1 MLVRRLARPML
12 SAVFIS
18 GGIDT
23 LRNPTAKPPAAEPL
37 VPKVTSVLPV
47 SLPQDTEQLVKIDGA
62 TKVVAGLMLATNR
75 LPRLAA
81 LVLGA
86 GLVPSTA
93 ALHRFWEESDPS
105 VRRDQQNHFFK
116 NVGLLGGL
124 LLAAVDTEGRPSLR
138 WRAAHAGTAVKAKA
152 VDALPIG

>member
-1 MLVRRLARPML
+1 ML

-23 LRNPTAKPPAAEPL
+23 WRNPAAKAPAAEPIAPR
-37 VPKVTSVLPV
+37 VASALPI
-47 SLPQDTEQLVKIDGA
+47 SLPQDTEQLVKIDAA
-62 TKVVAGLMLATNR
+62 TKVVAGVMLATNR

-81 LVLGA
+81 LTLGA
-86 GLVPSTA
+86 GLVPTTLA
-93 ALHRFWEESDPS
+93 AHRFWEESDPGA
-105 VRRDQQNHFFK
+105 RRQQQNHFFK